1 MTLAKP
7 ATTDRESSDLS
18 YQAQL
23 LAMQAELNAMR
34 EDRCEL
40 LKIQDEY
47 ELTLEE
53 LRVHQEELRTQNEA
67 LFLAQSEVEQL
78 SQRYEELFEQAPVG
92 YLVLDAQAQVV
103 QANAQACRLLGAD
116 SKKLLQHG
124 LAHTLQAHDRQQ
136 FRETLSKAQQQPH
149 HIQTVQLRTRLLGEV
164 AYLLVDMSFDGE
176 HYKLSIANISEQIR
190 LQQHYA
196 LTTRILEEM
205 HEGVMLA
212 DAQHRITYVNRAF
225 SEITGYT
232 PEEVYGQSPGIL
244 SSGKHDQHFYAA
256 MWARIHQAGLWRGE
270 IWNKRKN
277 GEIYVE
283 WLTISRMMDE
293 SSGHEFYL
301 AVFSDISDRKYSE
314 LKLLQM
320 AQYDSLTNLPNRS
333 LLRDRIQ
340 QAMSFAK
347 REHGQAVVLFLDL
360 DKFKKVNDIYGH
372 QEGDWVLKTVS
383 ERMASCLRGVDT
395 LARLGGDEFAAV
407 LVPPI
412 TELEATLVAER
423 LIEQCQRPLESERNT
438 YHIGASVGMAI
449 YPGDG
454 NDVDTLLRNADIA
467 MYQVKHH
474 GRGFVT
480 RYAHDQ
486 STVLEHRIRM
496 ESLIR
501 RALDE
506 DSVFLLY
513 QPQVY
518 ALDGRLAGFE
528 ALVRI
533 PDEQGNSLSPAAFI
547 PVAEETGLIK
557 QLTQSIIDK
566 AFAQQQ
572 IWCALPGVDLVKV
585 SINLSVHQI
594 RDPYFADAF
603 ISKLDRTQLPTRCIG
618 VEVTESEAIE
628 HYNEAISLLSRLRSA
643 GITVAID
650 DFGSGYSSLTHL
662 KNLPIDVLKV
672 DKAFIDDVPGDSSGE
687 GLVQSVLDLAKSL
700 QLTVVA
706 EGVEKT
712 DQLNWLRGQRC
723 DIIQGYVFSPP
734 VPVEE
739 ATDWLKKRY
748 AFR

>member
-1 MTLAKP
+1 MTLSKP
-7 ATTDRESSDLS
+7 AMVVQESSELS
-18 YQAQL
+18 FQTQM
-23 LAMQAELNAMR
+23 LAMQAELNALR
-34 EDRCEL
+34 EDRREL

-78 SQRYEELFEQAPVG
+78 SERYKELFEQAPVG
-92 YLVLDAQAQVV
+92 YVVLDEQAQLV
-103 QANAQACRLLGAD
+103 QANAQACLLLGMD
-116 SKKLLQHG
+116 SKKMKQHG
-124 LAHTLQAHDRQQ
+124 LSHAFQANDRKR
-136 FRETLSKAQQQPH
+136 FRDALHSRLQQPH
-149 HIQTVQLRTRLLGEV
+149 QIMTVELRTRLLEPV
-164 AYLLVDMSFDGE
+164 HYLLVDMVFDGE
-176 HYKLSIANISEQIR
+176 YHKLTITNISEQVR
-190 LQQHYA
+190 LQQHFA

-205 HEGVMLA
+205 HEGVMLT

-225 SEITGYT
+225 SEVTGYT
-232 PEEVYGQSPGIL
+232 PEEVYGQSPSIL

-412 TELEATLVAER
+412 SELEATLVAER
-423 LIEQCQRPLESERNT
+423 LIEQCQRPLVSERNT

-454 NDVDTLLRNADIA
+454 KDVDTLLRNADIA
-467 MYQVKHH
+467 MYQVKHD

-486 STVLEHRIRM
+486 STVLEHRNRM

-533 PDEQGNSLSPAAFI
+533 PDEQGNTLSPAAFI

-557 QLTQSIIDK
+557 QLTQIIIDK
-566 AFAQQQ
+566 VFEQQQ
-572 IWCALPGVDLVKV
+572 VWCRLSGVDLVKV
-585 SINLSVHQI
+585 SINLSVYQI
-594 RDPYFADAF
+594 RDTHFADSFLA
-603 ISKLDRTQLPTRCIG
+603 KLKQSGLPAACIG
-618 VEVTESEAIE
+618 VEITESEAIE
-628 HYNEAISLLSRLRSA
+628 HYNEAIALLSRLRSA

-723 DIIQGYVFSPP
+723 DIIQGYIFSPP

-748 AFR
+748 ASR

>member
-1 MTLAKP
+1 MTLSKQVMTA
-7 ATTDRESSDLS
+7 RESSELS
-18 YQAQL
+18 FQTQM
-23 LAMQAELNAMR
+23 LAMQAELNALR
-34 EDRCEL
+34 EDRREL

-78 SQRYEELFEQAPVG
+78 SERYKELFEQAPVG
-92 YLVLDAQAQVV
+92 YVVLDHQEKVV
-103 QANAQACRLLGAD
+103 QANTQACRLLGTD
-116 SKKLLQHG
+116 LNRLKQHG
-124 LAHTLQAHDRQQ
+124 LSPTLQAHDRKYL
-136 FRETLSKAQQQPH
+136 REAIAQSRQHLHEIHTL
-149 HIQTVQLRTRLLGEV
+149 QLRTRLTDETS
-164 AYLLVDMSFDGE
+164 YLLVDMSFDGE
-176 HYKLSIANISEQIR
+176 RFKLSITNISQQIR

-225 SEITGYT
+225 SEVTGYT
-232 PEEVYGQSPGIL
+232 PEEVYGKSPSIL

-277 GEIYVE
+277 GEVYVE
-283 WLTISRMMDE
+283 WLTISRMMNE
-293 SSGHEFYL
+293 TTSSEFYL

-383 ERMASCLRGVDT
+383 QRMASCLRGVDT

-407 LVPPI
+407 LVPPVS
-412 TELEATLVAER
+412 ELEATVVAER
-423 LIEQCQRPLESERNT
+423 LIEQCERPLVSEHNT

-449 YPGDG
+449 YPSDG

-486 STVLEHRIRM
+486 STVLEHRNRM

-501 RALDE
+501 CALDE

-533 PDEQGNSLSPAAFI
+533 PDEQGNAVSPAAFI

-557 QLTQSIIDK
+557 QLTHRIIDK
-566 AFAQQQ
+566 AFQQQ
-572 IWCALPGVDLVKV
+572 QSWCSLPSIDQVKV
-585 SINLSVHQI
+585 SVNLSVHQI
-594 RDPYFADAF
+594 RDPHFADYFLA
-603 ISKLDRTQLPTRCIG
+603 KLEHSQLPTRCIG

-628 HYNEAISLLSRLRSA
+628 HYNEAIQLLTRLRSA

-650 DFGSGYSSLTHL
+650 DFGSGFSSLTHL

-687 GLVQSVLDLAKSL
+687 SLVQSVLELAKSL
-700 QLTVVA
+700 QLTVIA
-706 EGVEKT
+706 EGVEKI

-723 DIIQGYVFSPP
+723 DIIQGYIYSPP
-734 VPVEE
+734 ISAEQ

-748 AFR
+748 ASR